1 MYHFGFKFLFLVG
14 FANAI
19 QAQSLSPQLIAS
31 AGGFASVSTN
41 SLAFTVGQPIAT
53 MLSGASGS
61 LSQGFQQS
69 FKVNVVN
76 VITAISPLPA
86 SALRIFPNPTRAY
99 LQIEGEAAILT
110 LTDVLGRPRWQGRS
124 DGKPLLI
131 DLHDF
136 ADGVYLLHVQTSQ
149 INQSTRIVL
158 QR

>member
-1 MYHFGFKFLFLVG
+1 MYRFGLKFLLLLG
-14 FANAI
+14 ITNTI
-19 QAQSLSPQLIAS
+19 QAQSLTPQLITS
-31 AGGFASVSTN
+31 AGGFASVSSN
-41 SLAFTVGQPIAT
+41 SLAFSVGQPITT

-69 FKVNVVN
+69 FKANVVN
-76 VITAISPLPA
+76 VITAIAPLPV
-86 SALRIFPNPTRAY
+86 LRIFPNPTRAY
-99 LQIEGEAAILT
+99 LHIEGEAATLT

-131 DLHDF
+131 DLHEF
-136 ADGVYLLHVQTSQ
+136 ADGVYLLHFQTSQ